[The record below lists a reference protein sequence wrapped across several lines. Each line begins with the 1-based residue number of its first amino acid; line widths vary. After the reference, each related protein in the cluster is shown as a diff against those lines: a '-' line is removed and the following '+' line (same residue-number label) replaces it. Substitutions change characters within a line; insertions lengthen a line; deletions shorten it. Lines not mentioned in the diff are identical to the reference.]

1 MKDIIFG
8 DSSKPGNLQG
18 ICSSIPYRVK
28 GGEQPDLSGPTVTFQ
43 LESCSSTLS
52 KPDLNM
58 TLSILKT
65 GVINVFYTF
74 SDESLYER
82 PFEVPTSIVD
92 PKRNEISEDAKL
104 SDYMQVNN
112 I

>member
-1 MKDIIFG
+1 
-8 DSSKPGNLQG
+8 
-18 ICSSIPYRVK
+18 
-28 GGEQPDLSGPTVTFQ
+28 
-43 LESCSSTLS
+43 
-52 KPDLNM
+52 M